1 MSRPSTRPL
10 PGPDEPLRVAWLVY
24 RGNPHCG
31 GQGVYTRYVAREV
44 AALGHHL
51 EVLSGQ
57 PWPQLDDPAQ
67 LVEVPGLDLYRQ
79 PDPFRVPHIREFRD
93 SVDVREFALM
103 CTAGFPEPWAFSER
117 AHRLLRQRR
126 DDFDIVHDNQSLG
139 TGVLKMMRDGWP
151 VTATIHHPI
160 TVDRDL
166 DLAHAEGVRRRV
178 SLRRWYGFLRMQMRV
193 APRIPRV
200 VTVSSSSRRDIA
212 AQMGVPT
219 EHMTVVPIGVDE
231 NLFRPRP
238 EIARVPGRL
247 MTTAS
252 ADVPLKGLT
261 ILLDALAKVR
271 VERPDA
277 HLVVIGRLKEGSAV
291 PALIDSLG
299 LDGAVAFVSGV
310 TDERI
315 VELYAEAQ
323 VSVVPSLYEG
333 FSLPAAE
340 AMACGVPVVATTG
353 GALPEVVGPDGES
366 ARTVDPGDP
375 SQLAAMIL
383 EVLDDESQ
391 RRRLSESGRARVL
404 ERFTW
409 RSHAEGLVEVW
420 RAELAEQQ
428 ARRAHR

>member
-1 MSRPSTRPL
+1 MSRPSPRRL

-57 PWPQLDDPAQ
+57 PWPQLDDPGQ

-117 AHRLLRQRR
+117 AYRLLGQRQ
-126 DDFDIVHDNQSLG
+126 DDFDLVHDNQSLG

-160 TVDRDL
+160 TVDREL
-166 DLAHAEGVRRRV
+166 DLAHAEGIRRRV
-178 SLRRWYGFLRMQMRV
+178 SLWRWYGFLRMQMRV

-212 AQMGVPT
+212 AQMGVPA
-219 EHMTVVPIGVDE
+219 ENMTVVPIGVDE

-261 ILLDALAKVR
+261 VLLDALAKVR
-271 VERPDA
+271 VDRPEA

-291 PALIDSLG
+291 PALINSLG
-299 LDGAVAFVSGV
+299 LEGAVEFVSGV

-323 VSVVPSLYEG
+323 AAVVPSLYEG

-353 GALPEVVGPDGES
+353 GALPEVVGPDGEA

-383 EVLDDESQ
+383 EVLDDEPQ
-391 RRRLSESGRARVL
+391 RRRLAQSGRARVL

-409 RSHAEGLVEVW
+409 RSHADGLVDVW
-420 RAELAEQQ
+420 REELAEQQ
-428 ARRAHR
+428 ERRAHR